1 MNRNLEAV
9 VTEKTP
15 TKDDQ
20 EQQEPPESHMN
31 IADDSAGIDRQAPGR
46 SEAGNEGQGRDQIE
60 DKDAIP
66 SCMDEGPPRNPITA
80 AGAT

>member
-1 MNRNLEAV
+1 
-9 VTEKTP
+9 
-15 TKDDQ
+15 
-20 EQQEPPESHMN
+20 MN